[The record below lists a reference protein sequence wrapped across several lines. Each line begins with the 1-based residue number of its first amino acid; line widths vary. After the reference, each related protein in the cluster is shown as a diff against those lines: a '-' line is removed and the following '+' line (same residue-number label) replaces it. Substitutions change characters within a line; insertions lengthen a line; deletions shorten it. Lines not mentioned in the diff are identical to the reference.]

1 MSEGQQQYDNS
12 NRGAGWP
19 VDSEVAA
26 KTLRIKADIGGAEYY
41 GILIRTGAKSD
52 KAPTHN
58 LFLHQDRAKSAIVVA
73 IFKNDKGGGHKIAGG
88 ELTLPNGVGYWVSL
102 FQNKS
107 EHPQSP
113 VLDVSFQPKEVQP
126 PPQDGYSAPAERQP
140 PVVPE
145 ADNIP
150 F

>member
-1 MSEGQQQYDNS
+1 MSDGQYDNS
-12 NRGAGWP
+12 NRGVGWP
-19 VDSEVAA
+19 VDLQVAA
-26 KTLRIKADIGGAEYY
+26 KTLRIKADIGGEEFY

-58 LFLHQDRAKSAIVVA
+58 LFLYPDRSKTAHLIA
-73 IFKNDKGGGHKIAGG
+73 IFRNDKGGHKLAGG
-88 ELTLPNGVGYWVSL
+88 ELTLPNGIGYWVSL
-102 FQNKS
+102 FANKS

-113 VLDVSFQPKEVQP
+113 VLDLSFQPKEVQQQQ
-126 PPQDGYSAPAERQP
+126 PQDGYSAPAEQQE

-145 ADNIP
+145 VDDIP